1 MSLPLSAIA
10 IEEKNKLASDS
21 VFLVALE
28 IIVPGI
34 VDPIRLVRDSSDLA
48 WNSYTWLAFP
58 FEIEEIGDQ
67 SKGEVPQV
75 VVKVSNV
82 SQAIE
87 LFISDYDAYVKAN
100 GFSPLGV
107 YIYVINTKAVTA
119 NPNCDPEVEHYFE
132 LTAPSVDTKWVT
144 FTLGASNPFMRR
156 FPANRTLKNNCRYRE
171 FKGSRCG
178 YIGVGTTCNRTL
190 VQCRLYSNSARFGG
204 FPGIGQ
210 GGNVLA

>member
-28 IIVPGI
+28 IVVPGI
-34 VDPIRLVRDSSDLA
+34 TGPIRLVRNSSDLV
-48 WNSYTWLAFP
+48 WNGYTWIGFP
-58 FEIEEIGDQ
+58 FELEEIGDQ

-75 VVKVSNV
+75 VIKVSNV

-87 LFISDYDAYVKAN
+87 AFISDYDAYVKTN

-107 YIYVINTKAVTA
+107 YIYVVNTKAITA
-119 NPNCDPEVEHYFE
+119 NPSCDPEVEHYFE
-132 LTAPSVDTKWVT
+132 LTQPSVDTKWVT

-156 FPANRTLKNNCRYRE
+156 FPVSRILKNNCRYRV

-190 VQCRLYSNSARFGG
+190 VQCRLYNNSSRFGG
-204 FPGIGQ
+204 FPGVGQ
-210 GGNVLA
+210 GGSVLA